1 MSFGKSLYFFRN
13 RLREAF
19 CKSRW
24 CYARRF
30 TALHVLYICGS
41 YLKNTCKGVFNLQ
54 PAAFIK
60 WLSSQLFFNNFND
73 NCRMA
78 IIVQSDSVLQN
89 TCSWF
94 MSLDGSV
101 YPLSFYLQVSR
112 SDTYICVIYL
122 FIGYV
127 CIFKLRY
134 SYRIKKY

>member
-60 WLSSQLFFNNFND
+60 WLPSQLFFNNFND
-73 NCRMA
+73 NCRIA